1 MSDPYD
7 AVHRAAHD
15 LVQGQVSS
23 ILSEIAAGNITDEDQ
38 LTDAIHEHAD
48 GAITYTRDQYLAVW
62 GLRDEEDAIEEG
74 LCTPS
79 CFGDALAAQAY
90 CNMRSAISEHM
101 EEFTEAL
108 QVAADATEENTPE
121 DPREEVTP

>member
-15 LVQGQVSS
+15 LVRGQVAS
-23 ILSEIAAGNITDEDQ
+23 ILGEIASGHITDEDQ

-48 GAITYTRDQYLAVW
+48 GAIIYTHDQYLAAW
-62 GLRDEEDAIEEG
+62 ALRNEEDAIEEG
-74 LCTPS
+74 LCSPS

-90 CNMRSAISEHM
+90 CNMRAAISEYM
-101 EEFTEAL
+101 DEFTEAL
-108 QVAADATEENTPE
+108 QVAADAAEENTPE
-121 DPREEVTP
+121 EPREEVTP